1 MASLSC
7 STLVSCSHL
16 SYVTG
21 GKRLPRRN
29 TEKAK
34 NLFQPFAGRKK
45 DSQAQLDH
53 VSIAPIR
60 SATSAPSV
68 AESVM
73 DDPGGIQRR
82 RSRAFQL
89 SAFTRLI
96 LVKDPALVD

>member
-60 SATSAPSV
+60 SATWALSV
-68 AESVM
+68 GESVM
-73 DDPGGIQRR
+73 DDPQAA
-82 RSRAFQL
+82 STAQAVSSFQL
-89 SAFTRLI
+89 SEVSDFTDDE
-96 LVKDPALVD
+96 KS